1 MSFNVNHSFE
11 SFFLVDLD
19 NEHKIATLT
28 LNRPDKNN
36 LMNWDFWR
44 GLPHLVD
51 YLNERY
57 EQIKVAI
64 LQGAG
69 KCFSI
74 GIDFF
79 DIMQQ
84 LGPIFGDNTAQ
95 GREKLLYTIKQMQKG
110 FLAIQ
115 ESPIIFIA
123 SIHGYC
129 LGAGLDL
136 ACACDI
142 RLASMDATFS
152 VRETK
157 MAIVADMGSL
167 SRLPYIVGSANARL
181 MAFTGRD
188 FTARQVY
195 EMGLL
200 SELADS
206 SEKLAQQARNLALE
220 ISSHSGITLRGVK
233 ETLNFAEEHSFREGL
248 NFAAQW
254 NAAFLDS
261 PDFKEAITAFMQKR
275 KPKFA

>member
-11 SFFLVDLD
+11 SFFLVDID

-36 LMNWDFWR
+36 LMNWNFWR
-44 GLPHLVD
+44 GLPHLID
-51 YLNERY
+51 YLNERSA
-57 EQIKVAI
+57 QIKVAI

-79 DIMQQ
+79 DMMQQ
-84 LGPIFGDNTAQ
+84 LGPIFQENTAP
-95 GREKLLYTIKQMQKG
+95 GREKLLHMIKQMQSG

-123 SIHGYC
+123 AIHGYC

-136 ACACDI
+136 ASVCDI
-142 RLASMDATFS
+142 RLASADAIFS

-188 FTARQVY
+188 FTAQQVY
-195 EMGLL
+195 EMGFL

-206 SEKLAQQARNLALE
+206 AEKLAEHARKLAVE
-220 ISSHSGITLRGVK
+220 ISSSSGITLRGVK
-233 ETLNFAEEHSFREGL
+233 ATLNFAEEHSFREGM
-248 NFAAQW
+248 NFVAQW

-261 PDFKEAITAFMQKR
+261 PDFKEAIMAFMEKR